1 MGADG
6 LITLRSSFG
15 QQETLTRLEAAIRA
29 NGMQLLAR
37 IDHHAVAAEAGVW
50 LRATTLLIF
59 GNAKDWAPLMRAR
72 ELIAIDLLFRALVWQ
87 GTTGETWLSY
97 DDPRW
102 LARRHKMERELEHV
116 IIDAGIR
123 ISAIARKAV
132 SPP

>member
-15 QQETLTRLEAAIRA
+15 HQETLTRFETAIRA

-37 IDHHAVAAEAGVW
+37 IDHHAVAAEAGVL

-59 GNAKDWAPLMRAR
+59 GNAKDWAPLMQAR
-72 ELIAIDLLFRALVWQ
+72 ELIAIDLPFKALVWQ
-87 GTTGETWLSY
+87 GKMGETWLSY

-102 LARRHKMERELEHV
+102 LARRHKMARELEYV

-123 ISAIARKAV
+123 ISSIARKAV